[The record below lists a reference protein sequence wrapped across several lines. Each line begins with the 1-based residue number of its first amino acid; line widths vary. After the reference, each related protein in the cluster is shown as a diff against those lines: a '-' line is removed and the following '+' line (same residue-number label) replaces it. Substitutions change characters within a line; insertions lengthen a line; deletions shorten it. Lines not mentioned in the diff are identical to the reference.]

1 MSRSDVMRFQ
11 CLPLNLILV
20 KVDIDNNQTIKM
32 PTEIQANRFSLVI
45 LIYFIKHAIYIYSII
60 TCKELLTTPLIDNIR
75 RRNAWRYC
83 IILMGNKKTKTENRT
98 TALSLG
104 CRKFPKALKCTN
116 KESSPNNLLMALH
129 YHSIM

>member
-60 TCKELLTTPLIDNIR
+60 TCKELLTTPLIDNI
-75 RRNAWRYC
+75 
-83 IILMGNKKTKTENRT
+83 
-98 TALSLG
+98 
-104 CRKFPKALKCTN
+104 
-116 KESSPNNLLMALH
+116 
-129 YHSIM
+129 